1 MQQYRPVTVD
11 RARYR
16 PMSILEAFDIS
27 VLLQG
32 IVKGTCTAV
41 KSSDRNH
48 ARSGHMRNGKTPCS
62 CHVLV
67 HLEVLAADPL
77 IVGFGQGT
85 ASEAR
90 VDYQYKSQ
98 GQGLFEVLDW
108 AAEEKEVSREGL
120 RQQAFVNVKSFGIL
134 SGKRC

>member
-1 MQQYRPVTVD
+1 MQRFRPVTVD

-16 PMSILEAFDIS
+16 PMSILEVFDIS

-32 IVKGTCTAV
+32 IVKGKCTAV
-41 KSSDRNH
+41 KSSDKNH
-48 ARSGHMRNGKTPCS
+48 ARSGHMRNCKTLCY

-85 ASEAR
+85 ASEVR

-98 GQGLFEVLDW
+98 GQGLLW
-108 AAEEKEVSREGL
+108 RCWTGQL
-120 RQQAFVNVKSFGIL
+120 RK
-134 SGKRC
+134 KK